1 MATAPATAA
10 SMSRP
15 SAGRIWIETSRA
27 TSDWHSLAA
36 ERTDMTAPVVSE
48 ARKVM
53 MATTATTSRP
63 ETVPCGTIGVSK
75 RGTGTTASVPGASSP
90 RSPRAGIVVS
100 VVDMQA
106 ALVQHEPAGVELVH
120 QRDVVGGDDDRS
132 PG

>member
-10 SMSRP
+10 SMARP
-15 SAGRIWIETSRA
+15 AAGRIWIVTSRA
-27 TSDWHSLAA
+27 TSDCHSLAA

-53 MATTATTSRP
+53 MATTATSARR
-63 ETVPCGTIGVSK
+63 EAVACGTSGVAK
-75 RGTGTTASVPGASSP
+75 RGTGTAASVPGASNP

-106 ALVQHEPAGVELVH
+106 ALVQHEPAGVEL
-120 QRDVVGGDDDRS
+120 
-132 PG
+132 